1 MLTGST
7 RAPLGGGCAWPTA
20 PALATFSLADYPSAG
35 VRSVTKAALV
45 VFPGALGDFIC
56 FLPTLH
62 ALRGQYEGTTVAVV
76 VQVSLLPLAVRPGLA
91 DQGAALESAAVAR
104 LFVGGATQASPV
116 PGTHIGDVYSWFGTA
131 EPVVRENLMKLAGGR
146 VRCARFAPPA
156 EHEGHVAR
164 WFLRSA
170 GLSPASASTG
180 THIPLRGG
188 EKEGAEEFWHRHG
201 LAGRAVLAVHR
212 GAGNRAKRW
221 TDDGYEAVTRWWRGR
236 GGAVLEVAGTSDP
249 DELLAPGHSVA
260 RGLALGD
267 VAALLARADLYVGS
281 DTGVSHL
288 AGAVG
293 TRGVVVFGPTRALA
307 WRPLGGRLVCLNS
320 LLPLF
325 ADEPIS
331 LCAVSSTRV
340 IRALDLLASAK
351 PNLDKE

>member
-1 MLTGST
+1 MAYLARSSHVLAHELSLGWGQSVT
-7 RAPLGGGCAWPTA
+7 RAT
-20 PALATFSLADYPSAG
+20 
-35 VRSVTKAALV
+35 LV

-62 ALRGQYEGTTVAVV
+62 ALRGQYEGTTVVVV
-76 VQVSLLPLAVRPGLA
+76 VQVSLLPLAIRPGLA
-91 DQGAALESAAVAR
+91 DQGVALESAAVAK
-104 LFVGGATQASPV
+104 LFVSGATQTSLV
-116 PGTHIGDVYSWFGTA
+116 PQTYIGDVYSWFGTA

-156 EHEGHVAR
+156 KHEGHVAR

-170 GLSPASASTG
+170 GLSPASASMG
-180 THIPLRGG
+180 THISLRAG
-188 EKEGAEEFWHRHG
+188 EKERAEEFWHHHG

-221 TDDGYEAVTRWWRGR
+221 TQDGYEAVTRWWRER
-236 GGAVLEVAGTSDP
+236 DGAVLEVAGPADP
-249 DELLAPGHSVA
+249 DEPLAPGHSVA

-267 VAALLARADLYVGS
+267 VAALLARADLYLGS

-320 LLPLF
+320 LLPSSG
-325 ADEPIS
+325 DEPVS